1 MPGPDPLP
9 PFTVPPTLPLTPARA
24 VTSGPDA
31 SSTFSASPAVAPG
44 AAGHRG
50 DPGLLAAGEG
60 QGRGATGPASEA
72 TGQASGEDASSPLL
86 QPLQRRHDWSTA
98 EIQALLELPLVDL
111 LWRAQAVHR
120 QANPGYRVQL
130 ASLLSVKT
138 GGCEEDCA
146 YCPQSLHHSSDVTG
160 RPQLEVE
167 PVLARARA
175 AKQAGAHRFCMGWA
189 WRDIREGA
197 PFEAMLAMVRGV
209 RELGLEACV
218 TAGML
223 TGSQAERL
231 AEAGLT
237 AYNHNLDTSPEHYA
251 RIITTRTYQERL
263 ETLQRVRQAGIS
275 LCCGGIIGMGE
286 NLTDRASLLQVLA
299 SMDPH
304 PESVPI
310 NALVAVEGTPLEQ
323 RPPVDALELVRMVA
337 TARILMPFS
346 RVRLSAGREQLSR
359 EAQILC
365 LLAGADS
372 IFYGDTLLTT
382 SNPAVEA
389 DRELLAAAGVQG
401 WLDDA
406 AAQRCDS

>member
-1 MPGPDPLP
+1 LTAAATRSAP
-9 PFTVPPTLPLTPARA
+9 PPTDGFP
-24 VTSGPDA
+24 S
-31 SSTFSASPAVAPG
+31 
-44 AAGHRG
+44 
-50 DPGLLAAGEG
+50 
-60 QGRGATGPASEA
+60 
-72 TGQASGEDASSPLL
+72 
-86 QPLQRRHDWSTA
+86 RHDWSLI
-98 EIQALLELPLVDL
+98 EIQELLERPLMDL
-111 LWRAQAVHR
+111 LFEAQQVHR
-120 QANPGYRVQL
+120 EANPGYRVQL

-146 YCPQSLHHSSDVTG
+146 YCPQSMHHSADVAG
-160 RPQLEVE
+160 RPELEVE

-175 AKQAGAHRFCMGWA
+175 AKAAGAHRFCMGWA
-189 WRDIREGA
+189 WREIRDGA
-197 PFEAMLAMVRGV
+197 PFEAMLQMVRGV

-223 TGSQAERL
+223 TDRQAERL

-237 AYNHNLDTSPEHYA
+237 SYNHNLDTSPEHYD

-263 ETLQRVRQAGIS
+263 ETLQRVRRAGID

-286 NLTDRASLLQVLA
+286 GVEDRASLLQVLA
-299 SMDPH
+299 NLEPH

-310 NALVAVEGTPLEQ
+310 NALVAVEGTPLEEQ
-323 RPPVDALELVRMVA
+323 RPVDPLELVRMVA
-337 TARILMPFS
+337 TARILMPHA

-382 SNPAVEA
+382 GNPAAAA
-389 DRELLAAAGVQG
+389 DRALLAAAGVQA
-401 WLDDA
+401 WQEPQPA
-406 AAQRCDS
+406 ACG